1 MDPFLETLNDLINDS
16 DLSVVEIV
24 GALSLAQQRV
34 AFDAFIQADSEEL
47 SEENEVEEEEE
58 EGDDNEF

>member
-1 MDPFLETLNDLINDS
+1 MDEFLEMLNGLIGES

-34 AFDAFIQADSEEL
+34 AFDAFIQADIEEDD
-47 SEENEVEEEEE
+47 E
-58 EGDDNEF
+58 EGLDVEL